1 MNAFET
7 ARGVEAQANAALL
20 PYLQEVSGGR
30 LVLTNKGTLAK
41 WLQES
46 VGDALLMREER
57 LYAVELK
64 AERKHTGNLFLE
76 TWSNRNLEN
85 RASHAERGQSPG
97 WLMKIRADLLLYY
110 FLDKDVLYSIDVLSL
125 KRWVFGRGDG
135 TGMWGSGKLREC
147 RQGQYAQLNDTWG
160 VLAPISQLHAELPQG
175 AMRFTKVRQRE
186 LEQAA

>member
-1 MNAFET
+1 MNAFES
-7 ARGVEAQANAALL
+7 ARGVEAQANAVLL
-20 PYLQEVSGGR
+20 PYLQEVSSGR

-46 VGDALLMREER
+46 VGDALLMRDER

-76 TWSNRNLEN
+76 TWSNRNLES
-85 RASHAERGQSPG
+85 RASHAERGQTPG

-110 FLDKDVLYSIDVLSL
+110 FIDADMLYSLDVLSL
-125 KRWVFGRGDG
+125 KRWVFGHGDG
-135 TGMWGSGKLREC
+135 TGMWGSGRLRER
-147 RQGQYAQLNDTWG
+147 RQGQYAQMNDTWG
-160 VLAPISQLHAELPQG
+160 VLAPVAQLNDELPPG

-186 LEQAA
+186 LEAA